1 MKKSTQA
8 ITILLGMVLLSA
20 LASAAGL
27 DGIKSMIENISQQL
41 AKFGIAVV
49 TIAIL
54 WAGYKIV
61 FAGAALR
68 DIAHILIGGLFIG
81 SASAIATMLATPSS

>member
-27 DGIKSMIENISQQL
+27 DGIKSMEYIFLN
-41 AKFGIAVV
+41 
-49 TIAIL
+49 
-54 WAGYKIV
+54 
-61 FAGAALR
+61 
-68 DIAHILIGGLFIG
+68 
-81 SASAIATMLATPSS
+81 